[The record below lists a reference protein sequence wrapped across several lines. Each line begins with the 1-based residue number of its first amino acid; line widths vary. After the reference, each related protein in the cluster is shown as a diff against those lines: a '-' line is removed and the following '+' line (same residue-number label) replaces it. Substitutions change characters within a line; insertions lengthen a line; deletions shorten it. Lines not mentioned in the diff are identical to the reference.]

1 MIKKSDLKLVSAED
15 VAKMGK
21 PNPYVFEGEDKENAP
36 SIANMLFSRMQE
48 IGSIG
53 LSATQVGLNMRVFV
67 MGTESVRVNA
77 FNPEIIEM
85 SEETE
90 VASEGCVV
98 YPGLSLNLKR
108 PKTITARFQ
117 NEKGELCELTISGL
131 TARIFLHQ
139 MDFME
144 GRDFK
149 DNASPLKLQFA
160 KKKQKNRQDK
170 IVKKYAQKILRGQVG
185 K

>member
-1 MIKKSDLKLVSAED
+1 MIKKSDLKLISAED
-15 VAKMGK
+15 VAKIGK

-36 SIANMLFSRMQE
+36 NLANMLFARMQE

-53 LSATQVGLNMRVFV
+53 LAATQVGLNMQVFV
-67 MGTESVRVNA
+67 MGTESVRVNV
-77 FNPEIIEM
+77 FNPEILYM

-98 YPGLSLNLKR
+98 YPGLNLNLKR
-108 PKTITARFQ
+108 PKKITARFQ
-117 NEKGELCELTISGL
+117 NEKGELCELTVSGL

-144 GRDFK
+144 GKDFK
-149 DNASPLKLQFA
+149 DNASSLKLQFA
-160 KKKQKNRQDK
+160 EKRQKNRRDK
-170 IVKKYAQKILRGQVG
+170 IVKKYTQKILRGQVG

>member
-15 VAKMGK
+15 IAKIGIPK
-21 PNPYVFEGEDKENAP
+21 PYVFEGEDKEFAP
-36 SIANMLFSRMQE
+36 TLANMLFARMQE

-53 LSATQVGLNMRVFV
+53 LAATQVGLDMQVFV
-67 MGTESVRVNA
+67 MGTESVRVNV
-77 FNPEIIEM
+77 FNPQLIEV
-85 SEETE
+85 SEEME

-108 PKTITARFQ
+108 PKTITVRFQ
-117 NEKGELCELTISGL
+117 NEKGELCELTVSGL

-139 MDFME
+139 LDFME
-144 GRDFK
+144 GKDFLSY
-149 DNASPLKLQFA
+149 ASPLKLDFA
-160 KKKQKNRQDK
+160 KKKQKNRHDK
-170 IVKKYAQKILRGQVG
+170 IVKKYAQKILRGRAS